1 MIKANDMRP
10 GRAVIFEGQIY
21 TVKEAQHVAKGNKR
35 SYIAAK
41 LKNLKSG
48 QIIDERFNVD
58 DRIEVPFVESKEYE
72 YLYQEGGDLV
82 LMDTESYDQL
92 HAPREILGDQI
103 LFLKEN
109 EKVTAQLYEG
119 KIIVVDLPNT
129 VELTVQETPP
139 VVKGSTATNQP
150 KEAILETGA
159 KVRVP
164 AFIEPGEKVRVDT
177 RTGEYLERAK

>member
-10 GRAVIFEGQIY
+10 GRAVIFNGEIF

-41 LKNLKSG
+41 LKNMKSG

-72 YLYQEGGDLV
+72 YLYQDGDDLV
-82 LMDTESYDQL
+82 LMDTTTYDQI
-92 HAPREILGDQI
+92 HAPKEILGDQI

-109 EKVTAQLYEG
+109 VHVSAQLHEG
-119 KIIVVDLPNT
+119 KIIVIASR
-129 VELTVQETPP
+129 
-139 VVKGSTATNQP
+139 KGSAQSPT
-150 KEAILETGA
+150 
-159 KVRVP
+159 
-164 AFIEPGEKVRVDT
+164 PGSCTCHALK
-177 RTGEYLERAK
+177 